1 MNAWFVLPGT
11 TFTALSAAEHT
22 ARLHAIGG
30 FHSAVAVATGA
41 VRDPL
46 SQPDPYRCGP
56 AATGPGSHQNC

>member
-1 MNAWFVLPGT
+1 MNLPDVLPGT
-11 TFTALSAAEHT
+11 VFTALTAAEHT

-30 FHSAVAVATGA
+30 VHSEVAVATGA

-56 AATGPGSHQNC
+56 AATGPGSHQNR